1 MDHVLDGNSVMFH
14 FPECG
19 PLDIASG
26 WGRAAAFQ
34 IDCANQDFARAEGGW
49 NVLVQ
54 GELRRAHADDIDRRD
69 SLVSPRTVAFQ
80 QVIGRVEIER
90 ITGWRLVPGLTTTD
104 ARRPAGVADVD
115 GVFLDAAQRR

>member
-1 MDHVLDGNSVMFH
+1 MDHVLDGNSVMFR

-19 PLDIASG
+19 PLHIASG
-26 WGRAAAFQ
+26 RGRAAAFQ
-34 IDCANQDFARAEGGW
+34 IECADQDFACGGGW
-49 NVLVQ
+49 KLLVQ

-90 ITGWRLVPGLTTTD
+90 ITGWRLVP
-104 ARRPAGVADVD
+104 A
-115 GVFLDAAQRR
+115 

>member
-1 MDHVLDGNSVMFH
+1 VTRRGT
-14 FPECG
+14 P
-19 PLDIASG
+19 ASRVPG
-26 WGRAAAFQ
+26 TQRPGT
-34 IDCANQDFARAEGGW
+34 NQDFARAEGGW

-90 ITGWRLVPGLTTTD
+90 STGWRLAPGLTTTG

-115 GVFLDAAQRR
+115 GVFLGAAQRR